1 MDYPL
6 LLTVAVTIVRCELNI
21 NAKKFHIELCER
33 RFNLLLKP
41 DPLSRLILVARA
53 AVCSVWICCCHGNV
67 KYGLLVHSFTVGD
80 IKETLIVRIFIY
92 LHLLFDLWINPRK
105 TFGNSYWFAKGSHV
119 CVCVCVIQQRAQMC
133 EWNQLRSRS
142 SEAAVVSFSSWAL
155 LHGWWVW
162 LGDRLKRAGTTAA
175 WTSWP
180 ASNENPPFWS
190 FSCVT
195 IRRSGHRSSEVP
207 YFFQAVL

>member
-1 MDYPL
+1 MAMSNMGYLFIHSLSVTYKRDSDRAYFHLFAFIIWLMNQPKKNIWKQL
-6 LLTVAVTIVRCELNI
+6 LICKRVAC
-21 NAKKFHIELCER
+21 
-33 RFNLLLKP
+33 
-41 DPLSRLILVARA
+41 
-53 AVCSVWICCCHGNV
+53 
-67 KYGLLVHSFTVGD
+67 
-80 IKETLIVRIFIY
+80 
-92 LHLLFDLWINPRK
+92 
-105 TFGNSYWFAKGSHV
+105 V